1 MSEETLA
8 ALEQAIPY
16 ISTISPLYLPYI
28 SLLSPLYLPYI
39 SPISPFYL
47 PYISPPAG
55 APVSAEVSV
64 TTDAGVSWSSP
75 GAVFTRYDA
84 SAAAE
89 LASVSPR
96 ASGMAERRLLTVRG
110 ANLAPTPDLACSF
123 AGVAV
128 TPATFIASDRLR
140 CEAPAASAISTTELR
155 IGLDQEHWSALAV
168 PFTFYDASRPP
179 AVTTIDGPS
188 FGGNAFGP
196 LSGHAA
202 MQLRGDNFAP
212 TEALACRYALER
224 GTTDGA
230 GGTAPNPAYLPATF
244 VSVHEVLCA
253 APASSLPRS
262 TEVSAST

>member
-1 MSEETLA
+1 M
-8 ALEQAIPY
+8 
-16 ISTISPLYLPYI
+16 
-28 SLLSPLYLPYI
+28 
-39 SPISPFYL
+39 
-47 PYISPPAG
+47 
-55 APVSAEVSV
+55 